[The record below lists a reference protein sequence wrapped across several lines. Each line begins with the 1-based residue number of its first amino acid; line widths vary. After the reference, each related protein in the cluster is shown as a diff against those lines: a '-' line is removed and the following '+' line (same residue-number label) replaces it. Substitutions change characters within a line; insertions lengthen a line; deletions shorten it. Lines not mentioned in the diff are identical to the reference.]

1 MATVKDVLKAKIDR
15 LRERRQRLLDEVA
28 GVQTQIDALQAER
41 DLITP
46 ATEARLDRLQQLL
59 VIKADD

>member
-1 MATVKDVLKAKIDR
+1 MATVKDVLRAKIDR